1 MTRIK
6 IIVTLLLLPLFG
18 FSQYTEE
25 QIAAMLE
32 KSSESELITESSQMI
47 QEGYYYQAGLLTD
60 KLLTINPESAN
71 YNYRRGFIYMEM
83 SRDYAKAIP
92 FFEKS
97 IVSTDKNWD
106 AFSPN
111 ETSAPID
118 AYYHLARAYHMD
130 LQLEKAA
137 ANFNKFLELTNPK
150 SELVY
155 FAKLSLEQIEV
166 AKKMVETPKKVRLH
180 NLGSSINTAGPEYSP
195 VVSLDGSALYFTSRR
210 EWENKQS
217 NLGIDPRN
225 NMHPEDIY
233 VSYKDFDGAWMT
245 PVRMEFCDSL
255 QYEATLAVSPDE
267 RRIYVYQDTKGNGD
281 IFYSDFSTN
290 RFQEVNHLRET
301 KINTDSWETHCTVTP
316 DGSQM
321 YFVSD
326 RQGGFGGRDIY
337 RVVKLPDST
346 WSEPMNLGPKIN
358 GPLDEESPFIAVDN
372 KTLYFSSNG
381 NKSMGGFDVFVSV
394 RDENNNWSDPINLGY
409 PLNSAGDDL
418 FYTTT
423 IDGYTGYLTSARRD
437 GFGEKDIYEIQ
448 NDYMGMKNVAV
459 LKGQIHTYNDR
470 PLPEDLSITLRCLNC
485 GDPVDRKIF
494 PRVRDGIFLSSL
506 EPCREYELIY
516 QYENSKKE
524 IYREKFNT
532 DCNKEY
538 QEIFKEIW
546 LDVDKG
552 IMGHPYIVIGDVK
565 DSKTKEKLSDVKVK
579 LVDKN
584 NNTTLIALT
593 TLANGTFKSDTL
605 KAYAKGNNL
614 DMSLQ
619 LEKEGYVKVSY
630 DVTALLADNPI
641 IDITKLIDPLMAKM
655 EVGVDIGSLNIN
667 PIYFDFDKSDIRPDA
682 AAELDK
688 IVKIM
693 MENPTINIELG
704 SHTDTR
710 GSDSYNMRLS
720 DQRAKS
726 SAAYIVSK
734 GIAKDRITGKGYGE
748 TKLKVSDD
756 EINKMK
762 TKDDKEAAHQKN
774 RRTEFIIVKK

>member
-6 IIVTLLLLPLFG
+6 IIAALLLFLPLFS

-25 QIAAMLE
+25 QINKMLE
-32 KSSESELITESSQMI
+32 KGSESELVTESSQMI

-60 KLLTINPESAN
+60 KLLAINPASPN
-71 YNYRRGFIYMEM
+71 YNYRRAFIYMEM
-83 SRDYAKAIP
+83 SRDFAKAIP
-92 FFEKS
+92 LLEKA
-97 IVSTDKNWD
+97 VQQTNKNWD
-106 AFSPN
+106 AFSAN
-111 ETSAPID
+111 EKSAPID
-118 AYYHLARAYHMD
+118 AYYHLGRAYHMD
-130 LQLEKAA
+130 LQLDKAA
-137 ANFNKFLELTNPK
+137 ANFNKFLETTNPK
-150 SELVY
+150 SELIY

-166 AKKMVETPKKVRLH
+166 AKKIIETPKKVRLQ
-180 NLGSSINTAGPEYSP
+180 NIGSAVNTAKPEYSP
-195 VVSLDGSALYFTSRR
+195 VISLDGSALYFTSRR

-217 NLGIDPRN
+217 NSGIDPRN
-225 NMHPEDIY
+225 NLPPEDIY
-233 VSYKDFDGAWMT
+233 ISYKDFDGSWME

-255 QYEATLAVSPDE
+255 QYEATVALSSDE

-290 RFQEVNHLRET
+290 KFQEVNHLREG
-301 KINTDSWETHCTVTP
+301 KINSNSWETHCTVTP
-316 DGSQM
+316 DGQQM

-326 RQGGFGGRDIY
+326 RPGGFGSRDIY
-337 RVVKLPDST
+337 RVVKLPDGT
-346 WSEPMNLGPKIN
+346 WSEPQNLGPKIN

-394 RDENNNWSDPINLGY
+394 RDDNNNWSDPINLGY

-423 IDGYTGYLTSARRD
+423 VDGYIGYLTSSRKD

-448 NDYMGMKNVAV
+448 NDYMGMKNLAV
-459 LKGQIHTYNDR
+459 LKGQIHTYDGK
-470 PLPEDLSITLRCLNC
+470 PLPEDIFVTLRCLNC
-485 GDPVDRKIF
+485 GDPVDRKVF
-494 PRVRDGIFLSSL
+494 PRMRDGVFLSSL
-506 EPCREYELIY
+506 DPCREYEMIFS
-516 QYENSKKE
+516 YENGKKE
-524 IYREKFNT
+524 FYREKFNT
-532 DCNKEY
+532 ECDKEY
-538 QEIFKEIW
+538 SEVYRDVW
-546 LDVDKG
+546 LNVEDG
-552 IMGHPYIVIGDVK
+552 TMGHPYIVKGNVMDE
-565 DSKTKEKLSDVKVK
+565 KTKQNLKDVKVK
-579 LVDKN
+579 VLDQTTNGNYVD
-584 NNTTLIALT
+584 L
-593 TLANGTFKSDTL
+593 LASNGSFQSDTI
-605 KAYAKGNNL
+605 KGYTIGDQMKL
-614 DMSLQ
+614 TLQ

-630 DVTALLADNPI
+630 DVTVDLGNDP
-641 IDITKLIDPLMAKM
+641 LIDLNKLLNMAMVKM

-667 PIYFDFDKSDIRPDA
+667 PIYFDFDKSNIRPDA

-710 GSDSYNMRLS
+710 GSDEYNLWLS

-734 GIAKDRITGKGYGE
+734 GISKDRITGKGYGE
-748 TKLKVSDD
+748 TKLKISDD
-756 EINKMK
+756 QIAKMK
-762 TKDDKEAAHQKN
+762 TKEAKEAAHQKN

>member
-6 IIVTLLLLPLFG
+6 IIATLLLLPLFS
-18 FSQYTEE
+18 FAQYTEE
-25 QIAAMLE
+25 QLSRMLE
-32 KSSESELITESSQMI
+32 KGSESELVTESSQMI
-47 QEGYYYQAGLLTD
+47 QEGFYYQAGLLTD
-60 KLLTINPESAN
+60 KLLTINAASAN

-92 FFEKS
+92 HLEKA
-97 IVSTDKNWD
+97 IVKTDKNWD
-106 AFSPN
+106 AFSTN
-111 ETSAPID
+111 ETSAPLD

-130 LQLEKAA
+130 LQLDKAT

-155 FAKLSLEQIEV
+155 FAKLNLEQIEV
-166 AKKMVETPKKVRLH
+166 AKKMVETPKKVRLQ
-180 NLGSSINTAGPEYSP
+180 NLGSTVNTVKPEYSP
-195 VVSLDGSALYFTSRR
+195 VISLDGSALYFTSRR

-217 NLGIDPRN
+217 NIGIDPRN
-225 NMHPEDIY
+225 NLHPEDIY
-233 VSYKDFDGAWMT
+233 VSYKDFDGTWME

-281 IFYSDFSTN
+281 IFYSDFSAN
-290 RFQEVNHLRET
+290 RFQEVNHLREG
-301 KINTDSWETHCTVTP
+301 KINSNSWETHCTVTP
-316 DGSQM
+316 DGLQM

-326 RQGGFGGRDIY
+326 RPGGFGSRDIY
-337 RVVKLPDST
+337 RVVKLPDGT
-346 WSEPMNLGPKIN
+346 WSEPINLGPKIN
-358 GPLDEESPFIAVDN
+358 GPMDEESPFIAVDN

-409 PLNSAGDDL
+409 PLNSANDDL

-423 IDGYTGYLTSARRD
+423 VDGYTGYLTSSRRD

-459 LKGQIHTYNDR
+459 LKGQIHTYDDK
-470 PLPEDLSITLRCLNC
+470 PLPEDISVTLRCLNC
-485 GDPVDRKIF
+485 GNPVDRKVF
-494 PRVRDGIFLSSL
+494 PRVRDGVFMSSL
-506 EPCREYELIY
+506 EPCREYEMIY
-516 QYENSKKE
+516 AYENSQKVVH
-524 IYREKFNT
+524 REKFTT
-532 DCNKEY
+532 DCDKEY
-538 QEIFKEIW
+538 QEIYKEIW
-546 LDVDKG
+546 LDVDKQT
-552 IMGHPYIVIGDVK
+552 MGHPYLVVGDVK
-565 DSKTKEKLSDVKVK
+565 DSKTKQKLADVKVK
-579 LVDKN
+579 LVDRN
-584 NNTTLIALT
+584 SNNTLLEMNS
-593 TLANGTFKSDTL
+593 LANGSFKSDTL
-605 KAYAKGNNL
+605 RAYSKGDQL
-614 DMSLQ
+614 DMTLQ

-630 DVTALLADNPI
+630 DVSALLADNQV

-667 PIYFDFDKSDIRPDA
+667 PIYFDFNKFDIRPDA

-693 MENPTINIELG
+693 KENPTINIELG

-710 GSDSYNMRLS
+710 GSDEYNMWLS

-734 GIAKDRITGKGYGE
+734 GVAQDRITGKGYGE
-748 TKLKVSDD
+748 SKLKVTDAQ
-756 EINKMK
+756 INKLA
-762 TKDDKEAAHQKN
+762 TKEAKEDAHQKN